1 MKIVRQLTFTIV
13 CLIVVEQALAID
25 QIEII
30 ATDESYWQAL
40 NAVKNDLRPRREL
53 LKQPVVGYKYSR
65 PSLPLSYRSA
75 GSHFLIHYTLEGYDA
90 VDATTTNA
98 DGVPDFV
105 YETAQ
110 AAERSYSLLIDT
122 LGFQSPP
129 VDDIFSRETDI
140 YIINLGGAAYAYTY
154 DENPVQTTPDRP
166 YDYTAYTVIDND
178 FVGYPTTGLN
188 GLRVTVAHEFFHVVQ
203 LGYNWWEGNGLANS
217 GGGRTSA
224 DDYFLEW
231 CSTWF
236 EERAYPE
243 VNDYLFYVGAFFNS
257 PLKSLWNYDYAY
269 ALGAFLRFMLDRY
282 GENLLVKVWEEIK
295 TNYAFE
301 SLQAVLAD
309 DYNADLADLW
319 NEFYLRCYFTGERY
333 DPDWAL
339 SSDAMQFPLLQI
351 PDINKVV
358 FTESAVFTPSIEPF
372 ACVPYQ
378 VVFDQNWLCGIN
390 VNSSTPENFLGRYL
404 FIKNRVGKIAE
415 TLSLN
420 QNLLVGNA
428 ANNDSLLIFMTNSSK
443 TTTPNLTVTISEVGD
458 EFRIA
463 STIKNVYPNPYSPGK
478 SGDLIVDLQV
488 GQIVNSIK
496 TNWFDLTGRNVF
508 QKNFD
513 NGLIEIGNYSL
524 SFSSDELRQAQL
536 ASGVYIMQIAIGSKN
551 LTRKI
556 LLLK

>member
-40 NAVKNDLRPRREL
+40 NAVKNDLRPPREL

-65 PSLPLSYRSA
+65 PSLPLSYQSA

-90 VDATTTNA
+90 VDSTTTNA

-154 DENPVQTTPDRP
+154 DENPVQATDRP

-178 FVGYPTTGLN
+178 FVGYLTTGLN

-203 LGYNWWEGNGLANS
+203 LGYNWWEGNRLANS

-236 EERAYPE
+236 E
-243 VNDYLFYVGAFFNS
+243 
-257 PLKSLWNYDYAY
+257 
-269 ALGAFLRFMLDRY
+269 
-282 GENLLVKVWEEIK
+282 
-295 TNYAFE
+295 
-301 SLQAVLAD
+301 
-309 DYNADLADLW
+309 
-319 NEFYLRCYFTGERY
+319 
-333 DPDWAL
+333 
-339 SSDAMQFPLLQI
+339 
-351 PDINKVV
+351 
-358 FTESAVFTPSIEPF
+358 
-372 ACVPYQ
+372 
-378 VVFDQNWLCGIN
+378 
-390 VNSSTPENFLGRYL
+390 
-404 FIKNRVGKIAE
+404 
-415 TLSLN
+415 
-420 QNLLVGNA
+420 
-428 ANNDSLLIFMTNSSK
+428 
-443 TTTPNLTVTISEVGD
+443 
-458 EFRIA
+458 
-463 STIKNVYPNPYSPGK
+463 
-478 SGDLIVDLQV
+478 
-488 GQIVNSIK
+488 
-496 TNWFDLTGRNVF
+496 
-508 QKNFD
+508 
-513 NGLIEIGNYSL
+513 
-524 SFSSDELRQAQL
+524 
-536 ASGVYIMQIAIGSKN
+536 
-551 LTRKI
+551 
-556 LLLK
+556 